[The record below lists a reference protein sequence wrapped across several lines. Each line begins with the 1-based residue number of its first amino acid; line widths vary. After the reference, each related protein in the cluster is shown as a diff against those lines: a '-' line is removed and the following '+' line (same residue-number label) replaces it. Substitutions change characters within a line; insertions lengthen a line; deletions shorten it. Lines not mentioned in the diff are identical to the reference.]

1 MTEMVNENHLGNL
14 GPRRSGTYRTTPE
27 EEGFETVRVTTVQH
41 LGEQLYP
48 YLVYTGALSFAYIAY
63 RAGKVV
69 YNQLR

>member
-1 MTEMVNENHLGNL
+1 MIGVSHVKGHIDH
-14 GPRRSGTYRTTPE
+14 TPPPVGSPMFFANVG
-27 EEGFETVRVTTVQH
+27 EG
-41 LGEQLYP
+41 LYP

>member
-1 MTEMVNENHLGNL
+1 MIEVSNRPSWDAPPPKHIPPPVGSPMFFHNIG
-14 GPRRSGTYRTTPE
+14 
-27 EEGFETVRVTTVQH
+27 EG
-41 LGEQLYP
+41 LYP